1 MKEQVLNHKQPLS
14 EQQSKKVVYVEM
26 FRAGPQISSTGQ
38 KLVFDESDLDQVV
51 GSYDPIHHEAPLIIG
66 HDQQD
71 DTPALGW
78 VRKVWRKG
86 KELWGKVELT
96 PKAEQ
101 LIKDGVFK
109 KVSSSFY
116 LPEAETNPT
125 PGKLSLRHLGLV
137 SVPAV
142 KGLTAFSEESEQQ
155 TITITPSEG
164 ESSIS
169 FKEHLGKNQTMAR
182 KKTKPETPA
191 SVSSVIE
198 HTEGGGMTVNINI
211 GGGDKPKSNV
221 YDDSGNQ
228 ISETGAPAEYDMD
241 YGMESDTEA
250 DPAMNTADDSSS
262 DDLGLEDGGPDDTD
276 GTDGADATDG
286 MDGTDGTDS
295 TDPTG
300 DDGGDMAPDAGM
312 NGGADDSS
320 TEPSEEGDGAP
331 DDGTEDISGDMEGDD
346 QKIAQLASEY
356 EIDELIKALA
366 LKTDAA
372 SMMEGQGMSYGE
384 MPESLKKAME
394 AKKKGEGESEDEK
407 KKKKKEE
414 DSEDMGEKC
423 TDAGEPSGAGEP
435 SSEKV
440 KGADEPKGEQ
450 VYAEEEAAEEDEE
463 VSEHGEG
470 CKDYEEDEDEKKKKM
485 MKSDMS
491 KETTPEEATGT
502 LDHSES
508 AMGVQGQNDLQAR
521 VAELEEELARQKK
534 LMREKEISD
543 FCETLYGEGK
553 LTQQIVSKT
562 DLVRFMETLNNK
574 NSVNFSE
581 TGKASQFDFFK
592 GVLEKL
598 PSMVSFEEFA
608 TPASAPKSRK
618 QPSPSADGY
627 VYDPATADLHAQALD
642 YAEEKGVEYT
652 IALKAVLSNS

>member
-1 MKEQVLNHKQPLS
+1 MKDRVLNSKEPLS
-14 EQQSKKVVYVEM
+14 AQQSKRIIFVEM

-38 KLVFDESDLDQVV
+38 KLMFTEDDLDQVV
-51 GSYDPIHHEAPLIIG
+51 GSYDPLHHEAPMIIG

-86 KELWGKVELT
+86 QELWGKVELT

-137 SVPAV
+137 SIPAV
-142 KGLTAFSEESEQQ
+142 KGLTAFSEQSEQE

-191 SVSSVIE
+191 SVTSVVE
-198 HTEGGGMTVNINI
+198 HAENGGMTVNINI
-211 GGGDKPKSNV
+211 GGGDKPKANV
-221 YDDSGNQ
+221 YDDAGNQ
-228 ISETGAPAEYDMD
+228 VSETGAPADYDMD
-241 YGMESDTEA
+241 YGMESDMEA
-250 DPAMNTADDSSS
+250 EAPTMSMADDSS
-262 DDLGLEDGGPDDTD
+262 DDLGLEDGGDE
-276 GTDGADATDG
+276 
-286 MDGTDGTDS
+286 
-295 TDPTG
+295 TG
-300 DDGGDMAPDAGM
+300 DETGGETPEEGGDETGDGDEMGGEAPE
-312 NGGADDSS
+312 
-320 TEPSEEGDGAP
+320 EPSGEGEEGPGME
-331 DDGTEDISGDMEGDD
+331 TEDISGDMEGDD

-356 EIDELIKALA
+356 EIEELIKALA

-372 SMMEGQGMSYGE
+372 SMMEGEGMSYGE
-384 MPESLKKAME
+384 MPEGLKKAME
-394 AKKKGEGESEDEK
+394 AKKEGKEDE
-407 KKKKKEE
+407 KEE
-414 DSEDMGEKC
+414 DSEDMGEAVKE
-423 TDAGEPSGAGEP
+423 GEKPSEAEHP
-435 SSEKV
+435 TSEDV
-440 KGADEPKGEQ
+440 KGAEEPKGEQ
-450 VYAEEEAAEEDEE
+450 VYAEEEKTEEKENEE
-463 VSEHGEG
+463 EKVTDNGEG
-470 CKDYEEDEDEKKKKM
+470 CKDYEEDEDEKKKAEM
-485 MKSDMS
+485 MKKSDMS
-491 KETTPEEATGT
+491 EETASEEATGT

-508 AMGVQGQNDLQAR
+508 AMGVRGQNDLQAR

-553 LTQQIVSKT
+553 LTQQVVAKT

-592 GVLEKL
+592 GILGNL

-608 TPASAPKSRK
+608 TPVSAPKSRK
-618 QPSPSADGY
+618 QPTPSADGY
-627 VYDPATADLHAQALD
+627 VYDPTTADLHAQALE
-642 YAEEKGVEYT
+642 YAEEKGVDYT
-652 IALKAVLSNS
+652 IALKAILSNQ

>member
-14 EQQSKKVVYVEM
+14 DQQPKKVVYVEM

-137 SVPAV
+137 SIPAV

-241 YGMESDTEA
+241 YGMESDMEA
-250 DPAMNTADDSSS
+250 DPAMSMADDSDSS
-262 DDLGLEDGGPDDTD
+262 DDLGLEDDSADGDVSAEGDDM
-276 GTDGADATDG
+276 GTDAA
-286 MDGTDGTDS
+286 
-295 TDPTG
+295 G
-300 DDGGDMAPDAGM
+300 DEGDDMAPDAGM
-312 NGGADDSS
+312 DGGADDSA

-384 MPESLKKAME
+384 MPEGLKKAME
-394 AKKKGEGESEDEK
+394 AKKKGEGESEDE
-407 KKKKKEE
+407 EE
-414 DSEDMGEKC
+414 EKTEDMGE
-423 TDAGEPSGAGEP
+423 TVPGAEEPSDAGTPPSED
-435 SSEKV
+435 V
-440 KGADEPKGEQ
+440 KGAEEPKGEQ

-491 KETTPEEATGT
+491 EETTPEEATGT
-502 LDHSES
+502 LDHSEP

-627 VYDPATADLHAQALD
+627 VYDPATADLHAQALE

>member
-1 MKEQVLNHKQPLS
+1 MKDPVLNSKEALSSQQP
-14 EQQSKKVVYVEM
+14 KRVVFIEM

-38 KLVFDESDLDQVV
+38 KLVFTETDLDQVA
-51 GSYDPIHHEAPLIIG
+51 GSYDPVLHEAPLIIG

-137 SVPAV
+137 SIPAV
-142 KGLTAFSEESEQQ
+142 KGLTAFSESSEQE

-182 KKTKPETPA
+182 KKTKPETSTSVA
-191 SVSSVIE
+191 SVVE

-211 GGGDKPKSNV
+211 GGGEKAKANV
-221 YDDSGNQ
+221 YDDNGNQ

-241 YGMESDTEA
+241 YGTESDMEM
-250 DPAMNTADDSSS
+250 DPAMSMADDPNSS
-262 DDLGLEDGGPDDTD
+262 DDLGLEDDMGG
-276 GTDGADATDG
+276 
-286 MDGTDGTDS
+286 
-295 TDPTG
+295 DPTADPSADPSEDPSAAPSG
-300 DDGGDMAPDAGM
+300 EGEDGSADPMEAGGNGSADPMAD
-312 NGGADDSS
+312 
-320 TEPSEEGDGAP
+320 PSEEGPQDPGMET
-331 DDGTEDISGDMEGDD
+331 DDISGDMEGSD
-346 QKIAQLASEY
+346 QKIAKLASEY
-356 EIDELIKALA
+356 EIEDLIKALA
-366 LKTDAA
+366 LKTDAT
-372 SMMEGQGMSYGE
+372 SMMEGEGMSYGE
-384 MPESLKKAME
+384 MPEGLKKAIE
-394 AKKKGEGESEDEK
+394 AKKEGKKPEEESTEDEEK
-407 KKKKKEE
+407 
-414 DSEDMGEKC
+414 DSEDMGETVKEGEKPS
-423 TDAGEPSGAGEP
+423 DAGAPPSEDVSGAE
-435 SSEKV
+435 
-440 KGADEPKGEQ
+440 EPKAEA
-450 VYAEEEAAEEDEE
+450 VYSEEETEEDEE
-463 VSEHGEG
+463 EVADNGEG
-470 CKDYEEDEDEKKKKM
+470 CKSYEEETDEEKKKKEMM
-485 MKSDMS
+485 MKSNMS
-491 KETTPEEATGT
+491 EETTPEEATGT

-508 AMGVQGQNDLQAR
+508 AMGVQGQNNLHAR

-581 TGKASQFDFFK
+581 TGKASQFDFFR
-592 GVLEKL
+592 GILGNL

-608 TPASAPKSRK
+608 TPASAPKGRK
-618 QPSPSADGY
+618 TPTSSVDGY
-627 VYDPATADLHAQALD
+627 VYDPSTTELHAQALE
-642 YAEEKGVEYT
+642 YSEEKGVEYT
-652 IALKAVLSNS
+652 VALKAILSNS